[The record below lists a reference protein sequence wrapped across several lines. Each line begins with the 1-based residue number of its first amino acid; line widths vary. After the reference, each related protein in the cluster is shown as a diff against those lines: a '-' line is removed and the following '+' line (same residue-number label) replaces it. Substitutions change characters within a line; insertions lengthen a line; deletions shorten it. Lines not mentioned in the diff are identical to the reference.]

1 MRCRR
6 RVLSGAQAQ
15 PDARRWCSVARA
27 GVARTRRRP
36 LLATSAS
43 STGSADRRERPAG
56 SAAGQVRHRRCV
68 RVGRKG
74 RRGAAGAA
82 EAGVPAPRRP
92 SPARGPRDGRPCGRV
107 SKFGCLKV
115 LSARGNPRAARKTA
129 GIHEW
134 HLKRPG
140 PTHGTTFSR
149 GPGEGTAG
157 TPGRV
162 STVAM
167 AARVPSVP
175 SLGPFDGRVP
185 SPRLR

>member
-107 SKFGCLKV
+107 AKFGRLKV
-115 LSARGNPRAARKTA
+115 LLLYTPPNLHRGCVHFEDGGPRRVQICRGGA
-129 GIHEW
+129 GRSGAE
-134 HLKRPG
+134 R
-140 PTHGTTFSR
+140 
-149 GPGEGTAG
+149 AG
-157 TPGRV
+157 TGRSGDCALLV
-162 STVAM
+162 EVAPRHSRCAS
-167 AARVPSVP
+167 AA
-175 SLGPFDGRVP
+175 LEAC
-185 SPRLR
+185 